1 MKTRWTLGI
10 AVFLT
15 SGVVGC
21 SDAGS
26 NDGLVA
32 RVGEYELRVEDV
44 AELMVTEER
53 LPAQV
58 TVIKQV
64 ADLWI
69 QYTLLA
75 AAVSRDTALSSIEFE
90 PLVRQ
95 QLDQLMIFQL
105 RDSVVQVDTVIPDDE
120 LRELYAA
127 EDPALEMRARHIL
140 MQYPPSASDAERGG
154 ARIQLQSIRDR
165 IVAGESFESLAQL
178 FSQDPGTASLGGD
191 LGFFGRGEMLAPFE
205 QTVLALEPG
214 ELSGL
219 IETQYGLH
227 LIRLEQRRIRN
238 FDEIAPG
245 FRQRVLT
252 ERFLRAESTYIA
264 DVETRAAAEPLP
276 GALDVLRELA
286 RTPGTRLSRRARRRP
301 VFEYVGGE
309 LTVGEVQLVL
319 QSQTPDFRNEVV
331 AGDDEQ
337 LDRFLRGMVQ
347 RNVLA
352 AEADAAG
359 FGVSVERVDSMIA
372 DARAQLRG
380 AATVLGLVSLDR
392 APGEDLEQAIAR
404 AVLEA
409 VGKVLAGATE
419 IVRLG
424 GIEYQLAEGSSVAV
438 FSRGVGEAILRI
450 GQLRMNRSPSLLEEA
465 ADTSSIGPDTASQGR

>member
-1 MKTRWTLGI
+1 
-10 AVFLT
+10 
-15 SGVVGC
+15 
-21 SDAGS
+21 
-26 NDGLVA
+26 
-32 RVGEYELRVEDV
+32 
-44 AELMVTEER
+44 
-53 LPAQV
+53 
-58 TVIKQV
+58 
-64 ADLWI
+64 
-69 QYTLLA
+69 
-75 AAVSRDTALSSIEFE
+75 
-90 PLVRQ
+90 
-95 QLDQLMIFQL
+95 
-105 RDSVVQVDTVIPDDE
+105 
-120 LRELYAA
+120 
-127 EDPALEMRARHIL
+127 
-140 MQYPPSASDAERGG
+140 
-154 ARIQLQSIRDR
+154 
-165 IVAGESFESLAQL
+165 
-178 FSQDPGTASLGGD
+178 
-191 LGFFGRGEMLAPFE
+191 
-205 QTVLALEPG
+205 
-214 ELSGL
+214 
-219 IETQYGLH
+219 
-227 LIRLEQRRIRN
+227 
-238 FDEIAPG
+238 
-245 FRQRVLT
+245 
-252 ERFLRAESTYIA
+252 
-264 DVETRAAAEPLP
+264 
-276 GALDVLRELA
+276 
-286 RTPGTRLSRRARRRP
+286 
-301 VFEYVGGE
+301 
-309 LTVGEVQLVL
+309 VGEVQLVL